1 MALESVSNAVYHG
14 TVKTIPKTVEATVN
28 SGTLHTQEAMNSK
41 APEKPA
47 ATMTTGNSHGNG
59 QKEVSEDQL
68 RDAINKANNQMKP
81 HRTRF
86 EFAYHEET
94 RRVSIKVMD
103 KETSEVIREIPPE
116 KALEMLEKLWEIA
129 GFLVD
134 EKR

>member
-41 APEKPA
+41 ALARPA
-47 ATMTTGNSHGNG
+47 TTMTTGNSHGNG